1 MVLRCITYLKELKWT
16 IIKVSAGVRMAGYKQ
31 GFSSEVENIV
41 GKQTEG
47 TAVKN
52 IRTEETNSLTR
63 FNSGSIRG
71 KAQKARSRCKLCSLH
86 NKKVN
91 GRLKE
96 T

>member
-1 MVLRCITYLKELKWT
+1 MYNLPEGTQVDNYK
-16 IIKVSAGVRMAGYKQ
+16 GVRWGQDGRIQA
-31 GFSSEVENIV
+31 EVENIV

-52 IRTEETNSLTR
+52 IGTEETNSRTR

-71 KAQKARSRCKLCSLH
+71 KAQKARSRCKLYSLH

-91 GRLKE
+91 WRLKE